1 MILQELRDCNP
12 PSELQKVDSSEFD
25 IIWILDYYDGPIS
38 GMLQLENELFWFEM
52 TQENENWEKDGWYR
66 RYGVIRLTNELLTK
80 ELEVHR
86 DFQKYVRTHWD
97 KILLKTPPKLIKN
110 QQNEFYDKHSEYVR
124 SSPFE
129 QNILLGWME
138 N

>member
-12 PSELQKVDSSEFD
+12 PSELQKIDSSEFD
-25 IIWILDYYDGPIS
+25 IIWILDYYDDPIS

-52 TQENENWEKDGWYR
+52 TQANENWEKDGWYR

-86 DFQKYVRTHWD
+86 DFQKYGRTHWD